1 LAVDGTEVLDK
12 GTPNDWRPVPP
23 QPIGQYLG
31 VDRWYFRD
39 SNWSP
44 DFPTSVHDALN
55 LYVGEKGAYA
65 QDIDM
70 VVLITPQVLV
80 EMLKRIGPVIVDGVS
95 FTAESAVE
103 KLEYEVEYGF
113 SRRGDSF
120 IDRKHIIDGL
130 LAEVVNRV
138 AKDAVF
144 HVNAYLTLAT
154 DLLAQ
159 KHLVVYATDSNVQ
172 NVFTQSGWAGKLSTS
187 TVDYVG
193 WVDANLGALKTDH
206 AMARQ
211 LTYKI
216 IPRDDGHYEAEATM
230 VYTHTGKFDWRTS
243 RYLTYAR
250 VYAPA
255 GAKFLDISG
264 QTRAKKAI
272 SKTDVSE
279 NEELGFHVMGVYFAV
294 EPGQSKVLTFRYL
307 LPASVENAIKQGKY
321 TLLVQK
327 QIGTL
332 AHGLTLHLNF
342 GTTIIGARP
351 AEAKEHWGDS
361 VYDITS
367 DLLLDKFFQVS
378 F

>member
-1 LAVDGTEVLDK
+1 LSGGGTETASLAPLLPYLLGIESPRTILVLFANNTELRPAGGFIGTYAVVRVDNGRATILAVDGTEVLDK

-80 EMLKRIGPVIVDGVS
+80 EMLKRIGPVTVDGVS

-216 IPRDDGHYEAEATM
+216 IPRDDGHYDACRVACRRRAGIRHIGENTSK
-230 VYTHTGKFDWRTS
+230 TRRHTGPDGHRGAVARHGGTVYPCPAVFN
-243 RYLTYAR
+243 AR
-250 VYAPA
+250 V
-255 GAKFLDISG
+255 I
-264 QTRAKKAI
+264 
-272 SKTDVSE
+272 
-279 NEELGFHVMGVYFAV
+279 
-294 EPGQSKVLTFRYL
+294 
-307 LPASVENAIKQGKY
+307 
-321 TLLVQK
+321 
-327 QIGTL
+327 
-332 AHGLTLHLNF
+332 
-342 GTTIIGARP
+342 
-351 AEAKEHWGDS
+351 
-361 VYDITS
+361 
-367 DLLLDKFFQVS
+367 
-378 F
+378 